1 MTLYS
6 VTLFLHIVGALG
18 LFAALGLEWTSL
30 RQLRRA
36 TTAEQAHEWLNAL
49 GLVRRMGPASLTAIF
64 LSGLYLVATAW
75 GIVAWIAVAL
85 GAMLL
90 LPPLGAFNGLR
101 LAAIGRRWP
110 RSRARSRPTSASGCV
125 TRSCGPP
132 SRPGRRSSWASSS

>member
-6 VTLFLHIVGALG
+6 VALFLHIVGALG

-36 TTAEQAHEWLNAL
+36 ASAEQAREWLNAL
-49 GLVRRMGPASLTAIF
+49 GLVRRLGPASLAAIF

-90 LPPLGAFNGLR
+90 LPPLGGVQRSAVGGNRPGDGC
-101 LAAIGRRWP
+101 AAGPALGRR
-110 RSRARSRPTSASGCV
+110 
-125 TRSCGPP
+125 PP
-132 SRPGRRSSWASSS
+132 AVA